1 MKNAVIH
8 LGARVFMIFP
18 ESGGPPIGTGF
29 NIERP
34 GLVLTAAHVVENQ
47 KYVLITNTFKPT
59 IETLLVTKIIRHPKA
74 DVAALFLPDGAW
86 KDMENFKIGI
96 PRSGYRDFPVGTE
109 IASYGY
115 PMIGGEQPIPAR
127 YMKGHIQRKFEYKKI
142 HYQYQAF
149 ELGFPAFAGQSGSP
163 VFLDDVLYASDGRNQ
178 AVGIVTESVVYE
190 TEEEEKSTVRWA
202 IAASLLS
209 LREWLEDI
217 DELKFEHE
225 THE

>member
-1 MKNAVIH
+1 
-8 LGARVFMIFP
+8 MIFP

-29 NIERP
+29 NIKRP

-47 KYVLITNTFKPT
+47 KCVLITSNFKPT
-59 IETLLVTKIIRHPKA
+59 IETLSVTKIIRHPKA
-74 DVAALFLPDGAW
+74 DVAALSLPDGAW
-86 KDMENFKIGI
+86 KDMEYFKIGI

-115 PMIGGEQPIPAR
+115 PKIGGEQPIPER
-127 YMKGHIQRKFEYKKI
+127 YMKGHIQRQFEYKKI
-142 HYQYQAF
+142 QYQYQAF

-202 IAASLLS
+202 IAASLMP
-209 LREWLEDI
+209 LREWIEDI
-217 DELKFEHE
+217 DELKFGHE
-225 THE
+225 TRQ